1 MGDGVPWNVRHRRP
15 RGTLERRPASVVW
28 IGWGDWPLERSNR
41 KIGETAAESQR
52 IVAARPLYRL
62 QYRVSAKSS
71 ARDLPNERV
80 ELPCTGRRAGHRRV
94 CSWARTSRA
103 YL

>member
-1 MGDGVPWNVRHRRP
+1 MF
-15 RGTLERRPASVVW
+15 
-28 IGWGDWPLERSNR
+28 NR

-71 ARDLPNERV
+71 ARDLPQ
-80 ELPCTGRRAGHRRV
+80 
-94 CSWARTSRA
+94 
-103 YL
+103 

>member
-41 KIGETAAESQR
+41 KIGETAAEISADR
-52 IVAARPLYRL
+52 GSKATLPLTIPRF
-62 QYRVSAKSS
+62 RAKSS
-71 ARDLPNERV
+71 ARDLPQ
-80 ELPCTGRRAGHRRV
+80 
-94 CSWARTSRA
+94 
-103 YL
+103 